1 MTTTTTIEVPASCA
15 TLCTKLAELTQRIE
29 DELDQAGSGA
39 AIDYGALEQRVAD
52 ALSEVERGLH
62 AQVLARLDIDVPA
75 IRVWGDEYRRIG
87 RSESEYHTLAGTV
100 RVMRTVYRQT
110 VRNGETLDPVSVR
123 AGVVADG
130 WLPHTARAMAHQVA
144 QGTSREAEA
153 TARELARLPYSRS
166 SFERVGHEVGTLFRR
181 AQPRIEEALIQAYVV
196 PAEARSVSVSIDRV
210 ALPMEEPIEAPP
222 VPVDPPWVT
231 AVMVTAPPHPPEVQ
245 AVLDEQNQDDAPKV
259 ARNFRMAYA
268 ATVTLHDAEGESIH
282 TIRYGRMPKGD
293 VRGLC
298 RGLARDVT
306 AMRAQR
312 PELKVAYLTDG
323 ATEFETLYD
332 QHLRVPLGPDV
343 VSLIDFW
350 HAAEYLGAAARVFE
364 VKRKAKPGQ
373 FRRWRHALKH
383 DAGAAA
389 AIVEQM
395 EQSGLEKV
403 MLDGVGPVET
413 AIRYFRTRLARMDY
427 AAARAVGLP
436 IGSGNV
442 EATCKSLVSV
452 RMKRPGARWKHTTGD
467 EVMQLRTL
475 QLSDR
480 WAPAVQRAIRPLAK
494 PVQIVGVLGTRPA
507 ANANRNAAPSASGHG
522 APRSRRRTYGGWR
535 ETAPT
540 RIRTVR
546 PDYTTKS
553 QY

>member
-1 MTTTTTIEVPASCA
+1 MTTTTIAVPTSCA
-15 TLCTKLAELTQRIE
+15 ALCTKLAELAQRI
-29 DELDQAGSGA
+29 DDDLAQAGSGA

-52 ALSEVERGLH
+52 ALGEVERGMH

-75 IRVWGDEYRRIG
+75 IRVWGNEYRRID
-87 RSESEYHTLAGTV
+87 RFESDYHTLAGTV
-100 RVMRTVYRQT
+100 RVMRTVYRKT
-110 VRNGETLDPVSVR
+110 GRNGATLDPVSVR

-130 WLPHTARAMAHQVA
+130 WLPYTARAMAHLIA
-144 QGTSREAEA
+144 KGTSREAEA
-153 TARELARLPYSRS
+153 TSRELARLPYSRS

-181 AQPRIEEALIQAYVV
+181 AQPRIEEALIREYAV
-196 PAEARSVSVSIDRV
+196 PAEARSASISIDRV

-222 VPVDPPWVT
+222 VPVDPPWVA
-231 AVMVTAPPHPPEVQ
+231 AVLAAAPPHPPEVQ
-245 AVLDEQNQDDAPKV
+245 AVLDEQTQSDAPKV

-268 ATVTLHDAEGESIH
+268 ATVTLHDAEGEAIH

-293 VRGLC
+293 ARGLC

-312 PELKVAYLTDG
+312 PDLKVAYLTDG
-323 ATEFETLYD
+323 AVEFETLYD
-332 QHLRVPLGPDV
+332 QHLKPPLGPGV

-389 AIVEQM
+389 SIVEEM
-395 EQSGLEKV
+395 EQSGLEQV
-403 MLDGVGPVET
+403 MLDGVRPVET
-413 AIRYFRTRLARMDY
+413 AIRYFRARLARMDY
-427 AAARAVGLP
+427 AGARRAGLP

-442 EATCKSLVSV
+442 EATCKSLVSC
-452 RMKRPGARWKHTTGD
+452 RMKRPGARWKHTSGD
-467 EVMQLRTL
+467 DVLQLRAL

-480 WAPAVQRAIRPLAK
+480 WAPAISRATKPLAK
-494 PVQIVGVLGTRPA
+494 PVQIA
-507 ANANRNAAPSASGHG
+507 HG
-522 APRSRRRTYGGWR
+522 AR
-535 ETAPT
+535 AAA
-540 RIRTVR
+540 
-546 PDYTTKS
+546 
-553 QY
+553 

>member
-1 MTTTTTIEVPASCA
+1 MTMTTTIEVPASCA
-15 TLCTKLAELTQRIE
+15 ALCTKLAELTQRIE
-29 DELDQAGSGA
+29 DELAQVGSGA

-52 ALSEVERGLH
+52 ALGEVERGLH
-62 AQVLARLDIDVPA
+62 AQILARLDIDVPA

-87 RSESEYHTLAGTV
+87 RSESDYHTLAGTV
-100 RVMRTVYRQT
+100 RVMRTLYRKT
-110 VRNGETLDPVSVR
+110 ERNGDTLDPVSVR

-130 WLPHTARAMAHQVA
+130 WLPHTARAMAHLVA

-153 TARELARLPYSRS
+153 TVRELARLPYSRS

-181 AQPRIEEALIQAYVV
+181 AQPRIEEVLIREYAV
-196 PAEARSVSVSIDRV
+196 PAEARSVSISIDRV
-210 ALPMEEPIEAPP
+210 ALPMEEPIEAAP
-222 VPVDPPWVT
+222 VPVDPPCVA
-231 AVMVTAPPHPPEVQ
+231 AVMAAAPPHPPEVQ
-245 AVLDEQNQDDAPKV
+245 AVLDEQNQGDAPKV

-268 ATVTLHDAEGESIH
+268 ATVTLHDAEGDAIH

-312 PELKVAYLTDG
+312 PDLKVAYLTDG
-323 ATEFETLYD
+323 ASEFETLYD
-332 QHLRVPLGPDV
+332 QHLKMPLGPDV

-364 VKRKAKPGQ
+364 IKRQAKPGQ

-383 DAGAAA
+383 DDGAAA
-389 AIVEQM
+389 AIMEQM

-403 MLDGVGPVET
+403 MLDDVRPVEA

-442 EATCKSLVSV
+442 EATCKSLVSI
-452 RMKRPGARWKHTTGD
+452 RMKRPGARWKHTTGE
-467 EVMQLRTL
+467 EVMQLRAL

-480 WAPAVQRAIRPLAK
+480 WAPAIQRAIRPLAK
-494 PVQIVGVLGTRPA
+494 PVQIVGVVSVRATANTNRSATPIANSRSTVA
-507 ANANRNAAPSASGHG
+507 AA
-522 APRSRRRTYGGWR
+522 
-535 ETAPT
+535 
-540 RIRTVR
+540 
-546 PDYTTKS
+546 
-553 QY
+553 